1 MNDLRYFSKL
11 KRFQQLLLI
20 TFLGDIPTIFGGVKL
35 RNLMYRAIFARLGS
49 SVYIQDGVE
58 FISTDAIEIGN
69 GAYIFK
75 GVRID
80 GKGHENNRIH
90 LENGVV
96 LERNVLIGALNNTCI
111 HIGQD
116 TFIGPS
122 VCIAGPGEIK
132 IGKHCL
138 IAAHTGIYANNHN
151 FADPSEPIKY
161 QGITCKGIVIEDDC
175 WLGHGVKVLDGV
187 TIGRGSVIGAGAVVT
202 KDIPPFSVAV
212 GVPARVI
219 KSRQP
224 LETIQNSKCKINQPT
239 DKSGSLYS

>member
-1 MNDLRYFSKL
+1 MNDLKYFSKL
-11 KRFQQLLLI
+11 KRLQQLLLT

-35 RNLMYRAIFARLGS
+35 RNMIYRTIFARLGS

-58 FISTDAIEIGN
+58 FISTNSIEVGN
-69 GAYIFK
+69 GVYIFK

-80 GKGHENNRIH
+80 GKGHENNKIH

-96 LERNVLIGALNNTCI
+96 LERNVLIGALNNTYI

-151 FADPSEPIKY
+151 FADPMELIKY
-161 QGITCKGIVIEDDC
+161 QGISSQGIVIEDDC

-187 TIGRGSVIGAGAVVT
+187 TIGRGCVIGAGAVVT

-219 KSRQP
+219 KSRSNK
-224 LETIQNSKCKINQPT
+224 EVA
-239 DKSGSLYS
+239 KSTELSVSS

>member
-1 MNDLRYFSKL
+1 MNNLKHFSKL

-20 TFLGDIPTIFGGVKL
+20 TLLGDIPTIFGGVKL
-35 RNLMYRAIFARLGS
+35 RNLLYRTIFCHIGS

-58 FISTDAIEIGN
+58 FISADSIEIGN
-69 GAYIFK
+69 GVYIFK

-90 LENGVV
+90 LENGVI

-111 HIGQD
+111 HIGQN

-122 VCIAGPGEIK
+122 VCIGGPGDIK
-132 IGKHCL
+132 IGQNCL
-138 IAAHTGIYANNHN
+138 IAAQTAIYANNHN
-151 FADPSEPIKY
+151 FADSTEAIKY

-175 WLGHGVKVLDGV
+175 WLGSGVKVLDGV
-187 TIGRGSVIGAGAVVT
+187 TIGRGCVIGAGAVVT
-202 KDIPPFSVAV
+202 KDIPPFSIAV

-219 KSRQP
+219 KSRDGK
-224 LETIQNSKCKINQPT
+224 EIT
-239 DKSGSLYS
+239 KSTQLSLSSSD

>member
-1 MNDLRYFSKL
+1 MHNLNIFSRI
-11 KRFQQLLLI
+11 KRFQELLFT
-20 TFLGDIPTIFGGVKL
+20 TFLGDIPTILGGVKL
-35 RNLMYRAIFARLGS
+35 RNLLYRFIFSRIGS

-58 FISTDAIEIGN
+58 FISTNSIEIGN

-80 GKGHENNRIH
+80 GKGHENNRIY
-90 LENGVV
+90 LENGVI
-96 LERNVLIGALNNTCI
+96 LERNVVLGALNNTCI

-122 VCIAGPGEIK
+122 ACIAGPGDIK

-151 FADPSEPIKY
+151 FTDPKKPIKY

-219 KSRQP
+219 KSRDGKEIVMSKELP
-224 LETIQNSKCKINQPT
+224 LSSSN
-239 DKSGSLYS
+239 

>member
-1 MNDLRYFSKL
+1 MNNLKVFSKL
-11 KRFQQLLLI
+11 KRLQEILLT
-20 TFLGDIPTIFGGVKL
+20 TFLGEIPTIFGGVKL
-35 RNLMYRAIFARLGS
+35 RTLLYRTIFAQIGS

-58 FISTDAIEIGN
+58 FISTDSIAIGN
-69 GAYIFK
+69 GVYIFK

-80 GKGHENNRIH
+80 GKGHQNNRIH

-96 LERNVLIGALNNTCI
+96 IERNVMIGALNNTCI
-111 HIGQD
+111 DIGQD
-116 TFIGPS
+116 TFIGLN
-122 VCIAGPGEIK
+122 VCISGPGNIK

-151 FADPSEPIKY
+151 FTDPMEPIKY

-187 TIGRGSVIGAGAVVT
+187 TIGKGSVIGAGAVVT

-212 GVPARVI
+212 GIPARVI
-219 KSRQP
+219 KSRDGK
-224 LETIQNSKCKINQPT
+224 EFA
-239 DKSGSLYS
+239 KSTELPMSSSN

>member
-1 MNDLRYFSKL
+1 MNPLNYFSKF
-11 KRFQQLLLI
+11 KRFQQLVLT
-20 TFLGDIPTIFGGVKL
+20 TFLSDVPTIFGGVKL
-35 RNLMYRAIFARLGS
+35 RNLLYRTIFPQIGS

-58 FISTDAIEIGN
+58 FISTDAIKIGN
-69 GAYIFK
+69 GVYIFK
-75 GVRID
+75 GARID
-80 GKGHENNRIH
+80 GKGHESNRIH
-90 LENGVV
+90 LENGVI
-96 LERNVLIGALNNTCI
+96 LERNVIIGALNNTFI

-122 VCIAGPGEIK
+122 VSIMGPGDIK

-138 IAAHTGIYANNHN
+138 IAAHTAMYANNHN
-151 FADPSEPIKY
+151 FADLTEPIKY

-212 GVPARVI
+212 GIPARVI
-219 KSRQP
+219 KSRDGKELVQSTELP
-224 LETIQNSKCKINQPT
+224 MSSSN
-239 DKSGSLYS
+239 

>member
-1 MNDLRYFSKL
+1 MNNWKYFSKL
-11 KRFQQLLLI
+11 KRLQQLLFT
-20 TFLGDIPTIFGGVKL
+20 TFLGEIPTILGGVKL
-35 RNLMYRAIFARLGS
+35 RNFLYRAIFARLGS

-58 FISTDAIEIGN
+58 FISTDSIEIGN

-80 GKGHENNRIH
+80 AKGHENNRIH

-122 VCIAGPGEIK
+122 VCIAGPGNIK

-138 IAAHTGIYANNHN
+138 IAAHIGIYANNHN
-151 FADPSEPIKY
+151 FADPIEPIKY
-161 QGITCKGIVIEDDC
+161 QGITSKGIVIEDDC

-202 KDIPPFSVAV
+202 KDIPAFSVAV

-219 KSRQP
+219 KSRG
-224 LETIQNSKCKINQPT
+224 SKEVA
-239 DKSGSLYS
+239 KSTELSASSSN